1 MDKRF
6 TDVWCSETG
15 QIGLT
20 DNGVDKTFYS
30 HEFEDF
36 LNHLSDDS
44 IQDFTLHC
52 VECEIKKLIENNK
65 DYQKFAEQEQDRV
78 LYLISENR
86 ILVLYELLAN
96 VRRLK
101 TSRKDYLE
109 MIKGVIENE

>member
-1 MDKRF
+1 MNKRF

-15 QIGLT
+15 QIGLA

-36 LNHLSDDS
+36 LNHLSDGS

-52 VECEIKKLIENNK
+52 VECEIKRLIQNNK
-65 DYQKFAEQEQDRV
+65 DYQKLAAQEQDNLR
-78 LYLISENR
+78 YLIFENR
-86 ILVLYELLAN
+86 ILVLYELLGN

-101 TSRKDYLE
+101 VSRKEYLE
-109 MIKGVIENE
+109 RLKEL